1 MAIEWGRSRTAREPA
16 TTRGGGDQVNSKS
29 KVIAL
34 IAVLALAALAA
45 AAHAQNAVTK
55 KSTVTIHRGDIDQPI
70 FFGRVKGS
78 PKCIAKRKIKVY
90 EVAPAQGLY
99 DFTTTNE
106 NGKWKL
112 DTQITDST
120 QARAVA
126 TTKTVGGLICSQA
139 TSKVVS
145 F

>member
-1 MAIEWGRSRTAREPA
+1 MNFRSR
-16 TTRGGGDQVNSKS
+16 
-29 KVIAL
+29 VIAL
-34 IAVLALAALAA
+34 VAVLALGALAV

-55 KSTVTIHRGDIDQPI
+55 KSTVTIHRGASIDQPI

-90 EVAPAQGLY
+90 EVAPEQGLY

-120 QARAVA
+120 EAKAVA
-126 TTKTVGGLICSQA
+126 TSKTSGGTICSQA

>member
-1 MAIEWGRSRTAREPA
+1 M
-16 TTRGGGDQVNSKS
+16 NSEI
-29 KVIAL
+29 KVVAL
-34 IAVLALAALAA
+34 IVALVLAALAVA
-45 AAHAQNAVTK
+45 AQAQNAVTK

-78 PKCIAKRKIKVY
+78 PKCIAKRRIKVY
-90 EVAPAQGLY
+90 EVAPEQGLY
-99 DFTTTNE
+99 DYTTTNE

-120 QARAVA
+120 QAKAVA
-126 TTKTVGGLICSQA
+126 TSKTVGGTTCAKA

>member
-1 MAIEWGRSRTAREPA
+1 M
-16 TTRGGGDQVNSKS
+16 NSET
-29 KVIAL
+29 KVVAL
-34 IAVLALAALAA
+34 IVALVLGALAVAA
-45 AAHAQNAVTK
+45 QAQNAVTK
-55 KSTVTIHRGDIDQPI
+55 QSTVTIHRGDIDQPI

-78 PKCIAKRKIKVY
+78 PKCIAKRRIKVY
-90 EVAPAQGLY
+90 EVAPEQGLY

-120 QARAVA
+120 HA
-126 TTKTVGGLICSQA
+126 KA